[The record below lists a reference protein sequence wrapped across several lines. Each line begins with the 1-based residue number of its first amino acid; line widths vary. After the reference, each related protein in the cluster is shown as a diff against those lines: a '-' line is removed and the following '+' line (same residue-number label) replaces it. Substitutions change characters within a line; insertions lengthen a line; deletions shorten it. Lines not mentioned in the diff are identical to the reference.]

1 MSAVRSPAACAQAL
15 RRFRLA
21 KVVARPDSAAQPRSS
36 EAVARR
42 ARRTHTAVERTRHIN
57 TLSLRFKLSRPHIIA
72 REHREEEHTHKNK
85 LHAQQASPHE
95 DVNCSTDILIRPE
108 GWSRHC
114 ILYTCCIPV
123 YLYTCIPAVYLLYTC
138 RGSDAM
144 RGRCIP
150 GIQTVYL
157 YT

>member
-1 MSAVRSPAACAQAL
+1 MSAVWSPAARAQAL

-95 DVNCSTDILIRPE
+95 DVNCSTDIFIRSISAPQLE
-108 GWSRHC
+108 TNLEECMWIALPKHFARLS
-114 ILYTCCIPV
+114 IYFISV
-123 YLYTCIPAVYLLYTC
+123 NV
-138 RGSDAM
+138 M
-144 RGRCIP
+144 
-150 GIQTVYL
+150 
-157 YT
+157 